1 MCYLEQKD
9 TWTPCM
15 CVSCEGP
22 SISSPAVQDGSPNL
36 GYGASMGVGALN
48 EAMIRE
54 IFRSVSAIGDYLNSK
69 DFAECALYSQRQEMP
84 CDARR
89 RQNL

>member
-1 MCYLEQKD
+1 MCSLEQKD
-9 TWTPCM
+9 ARTPYM

-22 SISSPAVQDGSPNL
+22 SISSPAVQDGSPHW
-36 GYGASMGVGALN
+36 GYGASRGVGALN

-54 IFRSVSAIGDYLNSK
+54 IFRSVNAIGDDLNSK